1 MAKLTKNIVEDLNKQ
16 LEFMGCGWHYELS
29 DENTYAP
36 RARRMVTPK
45 ARRMVNEGFSDFVV
59 SSIINVTPTYI
70 DWLVGWMKVN
80 HDIDITF
87 NNTREIF
94 WSKDYS

>member
-1 MAKLTKNIVEDLNKQ
+1 MKNKEELLMAKLNKTIINDLNRD
-16 LEFMGCGWHYELS
+16 LALMGCGQHYELS

-36 RARRMVTPK
+36 S
-45 ARRMVNEGFSDFVV
+45 ARRMVNEGSDDFIV

-70 DWLVGWMKVN
+70 DWLIGWMKVN
-80 HDIDITF
+80 HNIDITF
-87 NNTREIF
+87 NNTAEIF

>member
-1 MAKLTKNIVEDLNKQ
+1 MAKLNKIIINDLNRD
-16 LEFMGCGWHYELS
+16 LALMGCGWHYELS

-36 RARRMVTPK
+36 S
-45 ARRMVNEGFSDFVV
+45 ARRMVNEGSIDFID

-70 DWLVGWMKVN
+70 NWLVGWMKVN
-80 HDIDITF
+80 HNIDITF
-87 NNTREIF
+87 NNTAEIF